1 MVEVSE
7 SEQFK
12 QTVSAGKE
20 FLQGTAGLV
29 VDGFKYGKETLRKN
43 DSLLI
48 ILSTNSKKLSN
59 EIIKNLLQ
67 EENTK
72 SFIYNTDDIIKE
84 LIYKNQFDSC
94 NIINLYDG
102 QNIDNI
108 IKNLQFKRDFI
119 VEKLLK
125 IIIVIDEKNLEK
137 LKENAFDFFS
147 TNSFSYSFHDH
158 SFKTSLDEVNRKTLD
173 ERINEYKSYTV
184 ALNINQNPRV
194 IISLLSSIADEAAKI
209 SLYEEASEY
218 LQKALKKAKEEKF
231 SYEEASIKSNLG
243 VCYQNLGDINK
254 ALKYCEEAKKISKQI
269 GDIEGVASSLGNI
282 GVIYKIKG
290 DLDKALNYLTIN
302 SRRISGAISVK
313 EKDFYITVQ
322 DIQNIGLSE
331 ELTLGSFISM
341 CSASLNRQIISQLAV
356 LGEMEMSG
364 TIYKVDDLA
373 NVLQVCV
380 DTGAKKALIP
390 MANLVDL
397 AQVPPQLMS
406 SIQPIFYNDPIEAVL
421 KSLGIN

>member
-1 MVEVSE
+1 MNKIKFLLKKIITSE
-7 SEQFK
+7 TTNISYYLKRIQ
-12 QTVSAGKE
+12 
-20 FLQGTAGLV
+20 
-29 VDGFKYGKETLRKN
+29 
-43 DSLLI
+43 I
-48 ILSTNSKKLSN
+48 ILYN
-59 EIIKNLLQ
+59 
-67 EENTK
+67 
-72 SFIYNTDDIIKE
+72 FIYKKKI
-84 LIYKNQFDSC
+84 S
-94 NIINLYDG
+94 
-102 QNIDNI
+102 
-108 IKNLQFKRDFI
+108 
-119 VEKLLK
+119 VLK
-125 IIIVIDEKNLEK
+125 IENIQNLEK

-290 DLDKALNYLTIN
+290 DLDKALNYHEESQKISKQIDNLEGIANSLNNIGNIYQIKGNLDKALNLGYDFLKFSRVITDNLREEMDSERMSSGGYLIIMDYESKNNYKYLFVALLNNKIEYSISNNLELSQFLSLNIDKMAMASVIN
-302 SRRISGAISVK
+302 ISKYTKKHSVK
-313 EKDFYITVQ
+313 T
-322 DIQNIGLSE
+322 
-331 ELTLGSFISM
+331 
-341 CSASLNRQIISQLAV
+341 
-356 LGEMEMSG
+356 
-364 TIYKVDDLA
+364 
-373 NVLQVCV
+373 
-380 DTGAKKALIP
+380 
-390 MANLVDL
+390 
-397 AQVPPQLMS
+397 
-406 SIQPIFYNDPIEAVL
+406 
-421 KSLGIN
+421 